1 VNLTQHNGAVPVL
14 ARRMMRVEMSKWPPG
29 LIHARDNYLLEFQAF
44 SSNSDIID
52 SESHYSPLWV
62 RKWIDSNLEQALRM
76 LRTSRHEGR
85 RLLRPD
91 WKGAVRKSVLNR
103 KRRKKIRMIERWA
116 NRILAES
123 GYDRKFAASARKK
136 EML

>member
-1 VNLTQHNGAVPVL
+1 MNLTQHNGAVPEL
-14 ARRMMRVEMSKWPPG
+14 ARRMMRVEVSKWPPG
-29 LIHARDNYLLEFQAF
+29 LIHVRDNQPLEAF
-44 SSNSDIID
+44 SSNSDII
-52 SESHYSPLWV
+52 ESHYTPLWL
-62 RKWIDSNLEQALRM
+62 REWIDSNLEQALRM

-85 RLLRPD
+85 RLLHPD

-116 NRILAES
+116 NRIMAES
-123 GYDRKFAASARKK
+123 SYDRKFAASARKK